1 MYCIAKVFL
10 HIPISTMERSFSK
23 YNNLLASD
31 RLRLKEDTIIS
42 LNYLYYN
49 KNISQIETV
58 SENEE
63 DDEVFVLQLANHT
76 MSDIEELVDD

>member
-1 MYCIAKVFL
+1 
-10 HIPISTMERSFSK
+10 MERSFSK

>member
-1 MYCIAKVFL
+1 LYCIAKVFL